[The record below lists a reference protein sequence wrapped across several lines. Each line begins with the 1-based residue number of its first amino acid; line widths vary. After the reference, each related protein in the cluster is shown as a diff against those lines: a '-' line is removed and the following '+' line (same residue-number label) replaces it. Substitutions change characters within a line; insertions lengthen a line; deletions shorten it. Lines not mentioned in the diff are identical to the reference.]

1 MFRYLLLVWNPADA
15 QQCTVATDLKHR
27 AMDSLHQWQQV
38 VSAPGLFVM
47 ASRKSAA
54 NGGWL
59 PLDDGCGVIL
69 GHLFRRPCDE
79 SPCDAPRNLAPAESR
94 EIVSSEGHHL
104 MAHFWGRYIAV
115 IQDPDTACVSVL
127 RDPSGTLP
135 CFVTSHRNVHVMF
148 SDVGDYAALGLAQF
162 SLNWDL
168 LSVLAAGMS
177 RPQNGD
183 TGLLGL
189 QELRAGECLKLC
201 GSTAVRQFCWNPVDF
216 ACENSIESFDEAAK
230 ALRGTVRACVQT
242 WSGLFSNIVHSL
254 SGGLD
259 SSIVLSALVKSPRRP
274 TLTALNL
281 YTRTM
286 EGDERALAQKA
297 ASHMNVPLVERQLDG
312 TAVDLGRLREMA
324 LSPFPD
330 PGCANEL
337 LTGLIEKT
345 LAVDTRAEALFS
357 GVGGDGVFLQSG
369 ARWSTADYIRTRGIR
384 WPLFRVA
391 HDAAQMTSESVWTV
405 LGTGVAWNWKRAASH
420 PRSQKPLYS
429 FLSAEVIEHAGDRWR
444 QTSLLPYPNTDRL
457 PIGKRWHIR
466 TSGFSG
472 YYYRPFAALE
482 RPEGIFPLVSQPIR
496 ELCLRIPLHL
506 MFQGG
511 IDRAVARSAFAA
523 DVPPEIIHRTFKG
536 QSNQVNRDILDGN
549 LPFLR
554 EYLLDG
560 GLAREKIID
569 VRKLERFLGGE
580 RPGGM
585 AELMGCNQI
594 IATLLPIEAFMRR
607 WKS

>member
-1 MFRYLLLVWNPADA
+1 
-15 QQCTVATDLKHR
+15 
-27 AMDSLHQWQQV
+27 
-38 VSAPGLFVM
+38 
-47 ASRKSAA
+47 
-54 NGGWL
+54 
-59 PLDDGCGVIL
+59 
-69 GHLFRRPCDE
+69 
-79 SPCDAPRNLAPAESR
+79 
-94 EIVSSEGHHL
+94 
-104 MAHFWGRYIAV
+104 
-115 IQDPDTACVSVL
+115 
-127 RDPSGTLP
+127 
-135 CFVTSHRNVHVMF
+135 
-148 SDVGDYAALGLAQF
+148 
-162 SLNWDL
+162 L

-189 QELRAGECLKLC
+189 QELRAGECLKVC
-201 GSTAVRQFCWNPVDF
+201 GSTAVRHFCWNPVDF
-216 ACENSIESFDEAAK
+216 ACENSIESFDEATK

-242 WSGLFSNIVHSL
+242 WAGLFSNMVHSL

-274 TLTALNL
+274 TVTALNL

-297 ASHMNVPLVERQLDG
+297 ANQMGVSLVERQLDG
-312 TAVDLGRLREMA
+312 TAVDLGQLREMA

-330 PGCANEL
+330 PGCSNEL

-345 LAVDTRAEALFS
+345 LAADTRAEALFS
-357 GVGGDGVFLQSG
+357 GVGGDGVFMQTG
-369 ARWSTADYIRTRGIR
+369 ARWSTADYIKTRGIR
-384 WPLFRVA
+384 WPLLRVA
-391 HDAAQMTSESVWTV
+391 HDAAQVTSESVWTV
-405 LGTGVAWNWKRAASH
+405 LGSGVASNWKRAASH

-429 FLSAEVIEHAGDRWR
+429 FLLAEVIEYASDRWR
-444 QTSLLPYPNTDRL
+444 QASLLPYPDADKL

-466 TSGFSG
+466 TSCFSG

-523 DVPPEIIHRTFKG
+523 DVPSEIIHRTFKG
-536 QSNQVNRDILDGN
+536 QSNQVNRDMLDGN
-549 LPFLR
+549 LSFLR
-554 EYLLDG
+554 EYLLEG
-560 GLAREKIID
+560 ALVGQKLID

-594 IATLLPIEAFMRR
+594 MATLLPIEAFIQR
-607 WKS
+607 WKAEQGRAA